1 MHVHV
6 NVLRDAYNK
15 RICYYPWVPT
25 KYMKGDLFNKT
36 HPPIDHERLVAAN
49 GLSGARVG
57 TLPDKGDKF
66 EVDGWLQ
73 RVMEEKAVAARL
85 AR

>member
-1 MHVHV
+1 
-6 NVLRDAYNK
+6 
-15 RICYYPWVPT
+15 
-25 KYMKGDLFNKT
+25 MKGDLFNKT
-36 HPPIDHERLVAAN
+36 HPPADHEILVAAN
-49 GLSGARVG
+49 GLSGARVE

-85 AR
+85 AK